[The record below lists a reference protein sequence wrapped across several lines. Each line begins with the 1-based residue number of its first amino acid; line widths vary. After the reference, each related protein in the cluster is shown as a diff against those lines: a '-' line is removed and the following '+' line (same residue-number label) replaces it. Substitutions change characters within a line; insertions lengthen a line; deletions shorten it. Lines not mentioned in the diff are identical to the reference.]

1 MFQTIIGDDLKT
13 CKELLEHGEVVAV
26 PTETVYGLAANALDP
41 IAVLKIFETKNRP
54 HFDPLIVHLKS
65 VSEVDQYVLSIPANA
80 KKLMTA
86 FSPGPITFLLPK
98 KKLIPDIVTSGLNT
112 VAIRI
117 PAHPL
122 FKKLLNTIDFPLAAP
137 SANPFGYISPTTS
150 LHVYEQ
156 LQGKI
161 HYILEGGPAIVG
173 VESTIVGFEEN
184 QVIVYRPGGISNEAI
199 ESVVGKIIVN
209 NTESSKPLSPGQLKS
224 HYAPT
229 KPLVIYKEGM
239 VMQNNAAVIGYDQ
252 YIEGVN
258 PEHQFLLS
266 PTGDLQEAASKLFAV
281 MRQLDQSNYSTIYA
295 IHFPD
300 NGLGIAI
307 NDRLQR
313 AAVGSSE
320 E

>member
-41 IAVLKIFETKNRP
+41 VAVLKIFETKNRP

-65 VSEVDQYVLSIPANA
+65 VSELDRYVLSIPANA
-80 KKLMTA
+80 KKLMIA

-98 KKLIPDIVTSGLNT
+98 KKLVPDLVTSGLNT

-117 PAHPL
+117 PAHPV

-184 QVIVYRPGGISNEAI
+184 QVIVHRPGGISNEAI

-209 NTESSKPLSPGQLKS
+209 TTESSKPLSPGQLKS

-229 KPLVIYKEGM
+229 KPLFIYKEGR
-239 VMQNNAAVIGYDQ
+239 VLQNNAAIIGYDK
-252 YIEGVN
+252 YIEGIN

-295 IHFPD
+295 VRFPD
-300 NGLGIAI
+300 KGLGIAI

-313 AAVGSSE
+313 ASVGP
-320 E
+320 